1 MVVEW
6 GGHIGCGA
14 QTRAEYQDAWRQH
27 GPEFVEQ
34 FRKTQPGSRP
44 LGGYLAGAWPWPP
57 LVESH
62 IPVGSYLVG
71 GERVY
76 SDHAYGLRDT
86 NELEYLVAIGEVDAE
101 EERRAMARI
110 EATATERTYEWMTD
124 PLAGAQGH
132 E

>member
-27 GPEFVEQ
+27 GEEFVAQ
-34 FRKTQPGSRP
+34 IKQTQPGSRP
-44 LGGYLAGAWPWPP
+44 IGGYLAGVWPWPP

-62 IPVGSYLVG
+62 LPDSPYMVG
-71 GERVY
+71 GERVH
-76 SDHAYGLRDT
+76 SDHFYGLRDT

-124 PLAGAQGH
+124 PLVGAQ
-132 E
+132 EYE